1 LIFDELWRAERR
13 DRHKKKELHDRF
25 NPGIAAAE
33 KSKNTRERE
42 GLVNE
47 YLDELDLIEEADI
60 LRDRRFLDR
69 LKSWDSHFVFRGS
82 PTCMTPRPPRM
93 TTGLSIGA
101 RSMLC

>member
-69 LKSWDSHFVFRGS
+69 LKKLGLAFRI
-82 PTCMTPRPPRM
+82 PRQPNLHDPAAAQ
-93 TTGLSIGA
+93 LA
-101 RSMLC
+101 